1 MASQL
6 STPPAKPSPPAP
18 APLPIAPLPV
28 AKAVEP
34 AASKPTTGT
43 LWYVQIGSFADTGN
57 AQTTLSLLQNIGYHG
72 ESSKIVSGTGA
83 TLYRVRLGPFPTE
96 TVARQA
102 FDKVSR
108 QGYPQA
114 RVLSETQP
122 K

>member
-1 MASQL
+1 M
-6 STPPAKPSPPAP
+6 
-18 APLPIAPLPV
+18 
-28 AKAVEP
+28 
-34 AASKPTTGT
+34 
-43 LWYVQIGSFADTGN
+43 WYVQIGSFSDTGN
-57 AQTTLSLLQNIGYHG
+57 AQTTLSLLQNIGYRG
-72 ESSKIVSGTGA
+72 ESAKIVNAAGA

-114 RVLSETQP
+114 RVLSEGRP